1 VPAPVDEH
9 FPAWEVRPKAGGT
22 AGGVDDDPATAPR
35 AQRSGTRARSA
46 GRTTPAE
53 TSTEPWLG
61 EVEVH
66 DAFSWETVGLEDGD
80 RASAPGETVPVAD
93 PPADLLN
100 IGPAREPSAAEAEP
114 PFDAFAEDEIA
125 APATSRLW
133 RGSLEELVD
142 RAPILECDAEIW
154 NAIDEPASPSTDDE
168 PDAETLAA
176 RLASLGALGADPAAF
191 VQRAPGEGATVFGLH
206 IDDLLR
212 LAAERKASDLHLSE
226 GLPPMIRVDGH
237 LVKLEFA
244 PLVSAEIQRLIYDV
258 LTNHQI
264 QAFEQTHELD
274 FSYGLADIG
283 RFRFNV
289 YRQRGAIGA
298 AMRAIPTRIPTI
310 EELRL
315 PPILRDL
322 TRKPSGLVLVTGAT
336 GAGKSTTLA
345 AMIHVINQE
354 RDCHIMTIED
364 PIEYVHNHGRA
375 MVNQRELGSDT
386 STFQAALRAVLRE
399 DPDVIL
405 VGEMRDLETI
415 SAAIT
420 LAETGHLVFATLHT
434 RNAPQTIDRIVDVF
448 PPHQQDQIKVQLAN
462 SLEAVLAQQLLP
474 RLGGGR
480 IASVE
485 LMIANSAVRN
495 LIREG
500 KTAQLYSCI
509 ETGAQMG
516 MQTMDR
522 ALVDLYRMG
531 IISQE
536 IAAAA
541 SLDRDNFQRLLR
553 TR

>member
-9 FPAWEVRPKAGGT
+9 YPAWGVRPKSGAH
-22 AGGVDDDPATAPR
+22 AADLDDDPVTTPR
-35 AQRSGTRARSA
+35 AKRSGARAASDE
-46 GRTTPAE
+46 RTARPETTAE
-53 TSTEPWLG
+53 DWL
-61 EVEVH
+61 EEVH
-66 DAFSWETVGLEDGD
+66 DAFSWERVTLEEGDPVPASDEAVDTAGPPATRPASADPAMRPASGDSRASLSAVVEEPPAPPTARRAWELPFEELSDHLPARESDGD
-80 RASAPGETVPVAD
+80 RRSDMPELADASDDE
-93 PPADLLN
+93 
-100 IGPAREPSAAEAEP
+100 EPEAE
-114 PFDAFAEDEIA
+114 
-125 APATSRLW
+125 S
-133 RGSLEELVD
+133 
-142 RAPILECDAEIW
+142 
-154 NAIDEPASPSTDDE
+154 
-168 PDAETLAA
+168 LAA
-176 RLASLGALGADPAAF
+176 RLASLGALGADPASF
-191 VQRAPGEGATVFGLH
+191 VKRASGEGPTVFGLH

-226 GLPPMIRVDGH
+226 GLPPVIRVDGH

-258 LTNHQI
+258 LTNPQI
-264 QAFEQTHELD
+264 QTFEKTHELD
-274 FSYGLADIG
+274 FSYGLADVG

-298 AMRAIPTRIPTI
+298 AMRSIPTRIPTI

-345 AMIHVINQE
+345 AMLHVINQE

-364 PIEYVHNHGRA
+364 PIEYVHTHGLA
-375 MVNQRELGSDT
+375 MINQRELGSDT
-386 STFQAALRAVLRE
+386 GSFQAALRAVLRE

-462 SLEAVLAQQLLP
+462 SLEAVLAQMLLP

-480 IASVE
+480 IAAVE
-485 LMIANSAVRN
+485 IMIANSAVRN

-531 IISQE
+531 VISQE
-536 IAAAA
+536 IAMAA